1 MAPPT
6 DLVVLHGTSGLE
18 QFAVEFN
25 KVVAVLR
32 LLTAKLD
39 ADTGVTDT
47 NYDALLTIST
57 VAVAPAKI
65 IVR

>member
-6 DLVVLHGTSGLE
+6 NLAIKHGLSGLE
-18 QFAVEFN
+18 QMIVEFN
-25 KVVAVLR
+25 KVVEVLR